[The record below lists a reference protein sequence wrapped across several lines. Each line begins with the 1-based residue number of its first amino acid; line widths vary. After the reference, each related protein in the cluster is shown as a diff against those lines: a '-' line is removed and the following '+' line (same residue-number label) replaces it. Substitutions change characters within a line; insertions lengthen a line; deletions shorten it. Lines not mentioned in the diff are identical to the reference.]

1 MKASRLSALITAAA
15 LSTAALGTPAAGA
28 QEAAAPVE
36 KAVDTSHSSTNTT
49 ASGTDKQDPSNAEQP
64 TTPWLR
70 IVEGSSQG
78 PAGVIIAIL
87 FGIISVGMAIY
98 QQFGEYLPKLG

>member
-15 LSTAALGTPAAGA
+15 LSTAVLGAPAAGA
-28 QEAAAPVE
+28 QEAAAPV
-36 KAVDTSHSSTNTT
+36 KNAVETSQSSTNST
-49 ASGTDKQDPSNAEQP
+49 ASDTEKQDPSLAEQP

-87 FGIISVGMAIY
+87 FGIISIGMAIY

>member
-1 MKASRLSALITAAA
+1 MKASRLSALITTAA
-15 LSTAALGTPAAGA
+15 LSTAALGAPAAGA
-28 QEAAAPVE
+28 EEAAVPAKIAAE
-36 KAVDTSHSSTNTT
+36 ASESGTNST
-49 ASGTDKQDPSNAEQP
+49 ASGTEKQDPGVAEQP

>member
-15 LSTAALGTPAAGA
+15 LSAAVLGAPAAGA
-28 QEAAAPVE
+28 QEAAATVE
-36 KAVDTSHSSTNTT
+36 NAVDTSHSSTNTT
-49 ASGTDKQDPSNAEQP
+49 ASGADKQDPSNAEQP

>member
-15 LSTAALGTPAAGA
+15 LSTAALGAPAAGA

-36 KAVDTSHSSTNTT
+36 NAVDTTHSSTDTT
-49 ASGTDKQDPSNAEQP
+49 ATATDKQEPSSAEQP

>member
-15 LSTAALGTPAAGA
+15 LSTAALGAPAAGA

-36 KAVDTSHSSTNTT
+36 NAVDTTHSSTDTT
-49 ASGTDKQDPSNAEQP
+49 ATATDKQEPSNAEQA